1 MNAKSLLSLLYL
13 SSPALPIGA
22 FAYSQGLESAIEME
36 WVKDGDDL
44 AEWLSGVLSNG
55 LAQQDLPLFYR
66 MYSAWDKG
74 DLESLNRWNQ
84 HFRASRESAELL
96 LEDEQLGRS
105 LKRLLISLD
114 ILDQVQLPENAGF
127 FTLFAFAAKHFSID
141 TDEAALGL
149 CWSWLENQVTVAC
162 KAIPL
167 GQTAAQKVMLPMM
180 EKIERAIAH
189 AKLVSDSEIGATLP
203 GFAIASAIHETQYSR
218 LFRS

>member
-36 WVKDGDDL
+36 WVKDDEDL
-44 AEWLSGVLSNG
+44 AQWLVGVLSNG
-55 LAQQDLPLFYR
+55 LAKQDLPLFYR
-66 MYSAWDKG
+66 LYQGWITDDIAVV
-74 DLESLNRWNQ
+74 NHWNQ
-84 HFRASRESAELL
+84 YFRASRESAELL

-105 LKRLLISLD
+105 LRRLLLSIGRIQED
-114 ILDQVQLPENAGF
+114 ELPVDAGF
-127 FTLFAFAAKHFSID
+127 FTLYALASVRFEID
-141 TDEAALGL
+141 IDEAAMGL
-149 CWSWLENQVTVAC
+149 CWSWLENQITVAC
-162 KAIPL
+162 KTIPL

-180 EKIERAIAH
+180 EKIELAIVQ
-189 AKLVSDSEIGATLP
+189 AKQIEDSDIGSTLP